1 MITNDE
7 LKERKKAI
15 GSAIIKVLTEKNKR
29 YGNAALEPI
38 NVFYKG
44 DAENSILIRLDDKLQ
59 RIIKH
64 CTETS
69 NSMSLP
75 EFRKNDMFDLLG
87 YCILLSISKKFSFA
101 VAEKDPHASSND
113 EPNKEFVNNVKSVVN
128 TIFKRITN
136 INFTS
141 NSNSINLSHPNVK
154 FLIEFEEVI
163 NRIKTNE
170 NNDNSFEELILTLM
184 ELIWNYFIIYNITD
198 FDDLID

>member
-38 NVFYKG
+38 NIFYKG

-59 RIIKH
+59 RIIRH
-64 CTETS
+64 CAETS

-101 VAEKDPHASSND
+101 LTNNENTTSEEKNTEFND
-113 EPNKEFVNNVKSVVN
+113 SLKNVVN
-128 TIFKRITN
+128 TIFKRVTN
-136 INFTS
+136 NKFTS
-141 NSNSINLSHPNVK
+141 NTINLSHPNVK

-163 NRIKTNE
+163 NNIKVTE
-170 NNDNSFEELILTLM
+170 NNSQNFEELILTLM
-184 ELIWNYFIIYNITD
+184 ELIWNYFIMYNIID

>member
-15 GSAIIKVLTEKNKR
+15 GSAIIKVLSEKNKR

-44 DAENSILIRLDDKLQ
+44 DASNSILIRLDDKLQ
-59 RIIKH
+59 RIINH
-64 CTETS
+64 CAETS

-87 YCILLSISKKFSFA
+87 YCILLSISKNFSYA
-101 VAEKDPHASSND
+101 IAEKDPHASSSD
-113 EPNKEFVNNVKSVVN
+113 EPNKEFVDNVKSVVN

-136 INFTS
+136 IKF

-163 NRIKTNE
+163 NRIKVNE

>member
-15 GSAIIKVLTEKNKR
+15 GSAIIKVLSEKNKR

-44 DAENSILIRLDDKLQ
+44 DASNSILIRLDDKLQ

-101 VAEKDPHASSND
+101 VAEKDLHASSND
-113 EPNKEFVNNVKSVVN
+113 EPNKEFVDNVKSVVN
-128 TIFKRITN
+128 TIFKRVTN
-136 INFTS
+136 NKFIS
-141 NSNSINLSHPNVK
+141 NTINLSHPNVK

-163 NRIKTNE
+163 NRIKVNE